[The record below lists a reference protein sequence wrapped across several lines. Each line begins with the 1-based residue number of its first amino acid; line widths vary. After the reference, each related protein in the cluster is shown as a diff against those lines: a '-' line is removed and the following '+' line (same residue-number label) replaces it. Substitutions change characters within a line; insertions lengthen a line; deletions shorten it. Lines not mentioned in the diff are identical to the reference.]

1 MKPSKGNEA
10 EAKNRSVPKNEKCIP
25 SQGARKENIMFAI
38 TAVSVAVTVYCI
50 AINVM
55 NVLHTDEKFDSSVD
69 AIFANLG
76 ANAENY
82 YNTRYSLEA

>member
-1 MKPSKGNEA
+1 
-10 EAKNRSVPKNEKCIP
+10 
-25 SQGARKENIMFAI
+25 MFAV
-38 TAVSVAVTVYCI
+38 TTVSILTIVYCI

-82 YNTRYSLEA
+82 YNTPYTIGA